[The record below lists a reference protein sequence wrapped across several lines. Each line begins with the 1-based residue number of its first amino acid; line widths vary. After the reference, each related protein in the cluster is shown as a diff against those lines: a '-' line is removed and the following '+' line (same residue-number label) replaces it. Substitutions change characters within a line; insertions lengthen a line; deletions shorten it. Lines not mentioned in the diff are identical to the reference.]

1 TRRRK
6 GPNSA
11 SRAHSRG
18 GWRSMPAI
26 RTSARAT
33 LRPTCGCSAAPRTR
47 PAWGSAMAWGRAEPH
62 PSWPSMRAIATTTI
76 IRLFRSGGK
85 DSALARQEVL
95 RDQRY
100 RVVALVTTVTTGYE
114 RISMHGVRR
123 TLLHRQARAL
133 GLRLDE
139 VLISPHASNEEYERQ
154 MAATLTAARA
164 RCAGLD
170 ALVFG
175 DLFLADIR
183 AYRERMLARIGMR
196 GLFRLWLRDTR
207 ELAA

>member
-1 TRRRK
+1 MAE
-6 GPNSA
+6 PV
-11 SRAHSRG
+11 
-18 GWRSMPAI
+18 
-26 RTSARAT
+26 
-33 LRPTCGCSAAPRTR
+33 L
-47 PAWGSAMAWGRAEPH
+47 MAW
-62 PSWPSMRAIATTTI
+62 
-76 IRLFRSGGK
+76 SGGK
-85 DSALARQEVL
+85 DSALALQEVL

-170 ALVFG
+170 AVVFG

-196 GLFRLWLRDTR
+196 GLFPLWLRDTR
-207 ELAA
+207 ELAVDCVRQGRSEERRVGKECRSRWSPYH